1 MEYGNHTMTRM
12 SFQRSISPGIWY
24 SSGFKFEYYSMNSDV
39 CETCESSHR
48 VIAFYILTWL
58 LNIQLYIV
66 EIKSTFVNNMQIGK

>member
-48 VIAFYILTWL
+48 VIAFYILT
-58 LNIQLYIV
+58 
-66 EIKSTFVNNMQIGK
+66 